1 MAHEKKHRKKRFAF
15 GMMAIVIAALACR
28 QGQPAN
34 DPKPAP
40 NTPLPTVDRPD
51 EEPPARGSK
60 PPPLKPDAG

>member
-1 MAHEKKHRKKRFAF
+1 MNIRRFAF

-40 NTPLPTVDRPD
+40 NSPLPRVDRPEKD
-51 EEPPARGSK
+51 PTTPGSA
-60 PPPLKPDAG
+60 PSPLKRDAG